1 MILRKDTWSFRAFST
16 ELYRREFSKGTPLQ
30 EKNRVYIVCCLNRNE
45 PEGLLVR
52 KDGDKMTKKKLTKAD
67 IIDNIHEINRL
78 SRKDIHKIIDYVFE
92 QIKKGL
98 SEDRIVELRGFGTF
112 EIRLR
117 KGRQKARNPKTGEVF
132 PVQNHGVPVFRPG
145 QELKQIAWPMRH

>member
-1 MILRKDTWSFRAFST
+1 MGNKS
-16 ELYRREFSKGTPLQ
+16 
-30 EKNRVYIVCCLNRNE
+30 
-45 PEGLLVR
+45 
-52 KDGDKMTKKKLTKAD
+52 KLTKAD
-67 IIDNIHEINRL
+67 IIESIYVSSGL
-78 SRKDIHKIIDYVFE
+78 SRKSIHLVIDQVFE

-98 SEDRIVELRGFGTF
+98 NEDKAVELRGFGTF

-145 QELKQIAWPMRH
+145 QELKKIAWPMRT